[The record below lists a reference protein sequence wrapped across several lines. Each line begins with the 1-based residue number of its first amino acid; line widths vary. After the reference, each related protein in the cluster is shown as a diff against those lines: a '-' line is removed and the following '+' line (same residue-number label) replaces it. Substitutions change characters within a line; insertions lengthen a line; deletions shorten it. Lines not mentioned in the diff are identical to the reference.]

1 MICNAFYCVKH
12 FTNSRAKTTAGWK
25 QIKYLM
31 FKVDALSQTRLNIV
45 CAYFTN
51 KFYALVIRISFDLD
65 EDASPENIREH
76 EQDKNKGINSLTQNC

>member
-1 MICNAFYCVKH
+1 M
-12 FTNSRAKTTAGWK
+12 
-25 QIKYLM
+25 
-31 FKVDALSQTRLNIV
+31 